1 MRAGNSHR
9 SNVQRSLRAL
19 PRPQR
24 TPAAP
29 APASPGR
36 ARSPRSASNPHPASR
51 VLLDGKLLGVTPLM
65 DLSIESGMHEVV
77 FIHGVETRE
86 KTIRVD
92 PGQAGRVHVT
102 F

>member
-1 MRAGNSHR
+1 
-9 SNVQRSLRAL
+9 
-19 PRPQR
+19 
-24 TPAAP
+24 
-29 APASPGR
+29 
-36 ARSPRSASNPHPASR
+36 
-51 VLLDGKLLGVTPLM
+51 M